1 MTIWQAIIL
10 GIIQGLTEFLPI
22 SSSGHLILVP
32 WLFRWEIFHHPA
44 LNKTFD
50 VALHFG
56 TFVGVAVYFRADIW
70 RLIRGWLR
78 SIAQRRLGGDP
89 YRKLSWLI
97 IISTIPGALAGIKFA
112 DVIEQKLGAPLII
125 GILMAG
131 FGVVLAIAE
140 LVSRQRRDLEHVTW
154 RDAIVIG
161 IAQAVALAPGTSRS
175 GITMA
180 VGLFGNIKR
189 ETAAR
194 YSFLISIPII
204 GGVAAAKGLHLVKS
218 GLPEGMALPFLFGV
232 ISAAVSGYL
241 VIRFFL
247 AYLQRHTLY
256 PFVLYRIAV
265 GVPVIYLASRAIL

>member
-10 GIIQGLTEFLPI
+10 GSIQGLNEFLTI

-97 IISTIPGALAGIKFA
+97 IISTIPGAAAGIKFA

-204 GGVAAAKGLHLVKS
+204 GGVTAAKGLHLVKS

>member
-32 WLFRWEIFHHPA
+32 WLFHWEIFHHPE

-56 TFVGVAVYFRADIW
+56 TFLGVALYFRDDIW

-78 SIAQRRLGGDP
+78 SIAQRTIAGDP

-97 IISTIPGALAGIKFA
+97 IISTIPGALAGAKFEQA
-112 DVIEQKLGAPLII
+112 IEDKLGAPVII
-125 GILMAG
+125 AALMIAV
-131 FGVVLAIAE
+131 GVVLALAE
-140 LVSRQRRDLEHVTW
+140 LVSRQRRQLENVGW
-154 RDAIVIG
+154 WDAIIIG

-180 VGLFGNIKR
+180 VGMFGNMKR

-204 GGVAAAKGLHLVKS
+204 GGAAAWKGLHLAKH
-218 GLPEGMALPFLFGV
+218 GLPHGMALPFLFGV
-232 ISAAVSGYL
+232 ISAAVTGYL

-256 PFVLYRIAV
+256 PFVAYRIAL
-265 GVPVIYLASRAIL
+265 GAFVIYLAARAIL

>member
-32 WLFRWEIFHHPA
+32 WFLRWEIFHHPA

-56 TFVGVAVYFRADIW
+56 TFVGVALYFRADIW

-78 SIAQRRLGGDP
+78 SIAQRSLGGDP
-89 YRKLSWLI
+89 YRRLSWLI
-97 IISTIPGALAGIKFA
+97 IISTIPGALAGVKFA
-112 DVIEQKLGAPLII
+112 DVIEQKLGAPLLI
-125 GILMAG
+125 GALMVG
-131 FGVVLAIAE
+131 VGVVLAVAE
-140 LVSRQRRDLEHVTW
+140 LASRQRRELENVGW
-154 RDAIVIG
+154 WDAIVIG
-161 IAQAVALAPGTSRS
+161 LAQAVALAPGTSRS

-180 VGLFGNIKR
+180 VGLFGNMKR

-204 GGVAAAKGLHLVKS
+204 GGAAAVKGLHLAKH
-218 GLPEGMALPFLFGV
+218 GLPQGMALPFLFGV
-232 ISAAVSGYL
+232 ISAALSGYL

-256 PFVLYRIAV
+256 PFVAYRVVV
-265 GVPVIYLASRAIL
+265 GALVIYLAARAIL